1 MNEPSELRSI
11 RALAQASA
19 VALLLLGAA
28 LAHGQTQPAP
38 AVPMPSASAPST
50 VLLRSGDVTVTRA
63 DYDTELARLPENY
76 RGAFGVEAQRV
87 DALLGNL
94 LVQKM
99 LAAQARDAGI
109 DRDPAMQRRIAA
121 EIDKLLAAEKV
132 ARIEADARRAFD
144 AQDNEARARELYLQR
159 RDSLRTPEQVSVT
172 HILFDTKKRTE
183 EEAVKLAKETRARI
197 VAGENM
203 EALAKA
209 LSDDPSAQRNNG
221 RLDFFVKERMDP
233 PFSKAAFAL
242 KNVGDLSEPVV
253 GRFGVHVIRLD
264 GRKEGSIPPFEQVRG
279 SILDEM
285 RKAHVDRVRNEYV
298 NALRTDPKVYV
309 NKEAVDALLVQ
320 PDYDALRRTHRG
332 EAAPTK

>member
-1 MNEPSELRSI
+1 MSIPSELRSV
-11 RALAQASA
+11 RTFAAASTA
-19 VALLLLGAA
+19 ALLLLVAPST
-28 LAHGQTQPAP
+28 LAQAQPAP
-38 AVPMPSASAPST
+38 ASATPSVSAPST

-63 DYDTELARLPENY
+63 DYDTELARLPESY
-76 RGAFGVEAQRV
+76 RGAFGIEAPRV
-87 DALLGNL
+87 NALLGNL
-94 LVQKM
+94 LVHKS
-99 LAAQARDAGI
+99 LAAQAREAGI

-132 ARIEADARRAFD
+132 ARIEADAQRAFD
-144 AQDNEARARELYLQR
+144 AQDNEARAREIYLQR

-172 HILFDTKKRTE
+172 HILFDTKKRTV
-183 EEAVKLAKETRARI
+183 EEATALAKETRARI

-264 GRKEGSIPPFEQVRG
+264 GRKEGTIPPFDQVRG

-285 RKAHVDRVRNEYV
+285 RKTYVDRVRNDYV

-320 PDYDALRRTHRG
+320 PDYDALRRANRG
-332 EAAPTK
+332 EAAPSK

>member
-1 MNEPSELRSI
+1 MNKPSELRSV
-11 RALAQASA
+11 RARAEASI
-19 VALLLLGAA
+19 VAMLLLVAP
-28 LAHGQTQPAP
+28 LAHGQPQPAP
-38 AVPMPSASAPST
+38 ASAMPSASAPST

-94 LVQKM
+94 LVQKV
-99 LAAQARDAGI
+99 LAAQAREAGI
-109 DRDPAMQRRIAA
+109 DREAPMQRRIAA
-121 EIDKLLAAEKV
+121 ETDKLLAAEKV

-144 AQDNEARARELYLQR
+144 AQDNEARAREIYLQR
-159 RDSLRTPEQVSVT
+159 RDTLRTPEQVAVT
-172 HILFDTKKRTE
+172 HILFDAKKRTE
-183 EEAVKLAKETRARI
+183 EEATRLAKEARARI

-209 LSDDPSAQRNNG
+209 LSEDPSAQRNNG

-242 KNVGDLSEPVV
+242 SKVGDLSEPVV
-253 GRFGVHVIRLD
+253 GRFGVHIIRLD
-264 GRKEGSIPPFEQVRG
+264 GRKEGSIPPFEQVRA

-285 RKAHVDRVRNEYV
+285 RKTYVDRVRNDYA

-320 PDYDALRRTHRG
+320 PDYDALRRANRG
-332 EAAPTK
+332 EAAPSK

>member
-11 RALAQASA
+11 RALAEASA
-19 VALLLLGAA
+19 VALLLLGAP
-28 LAHGQTQPAP
+28 LAHGQAQPAP
-38 AVPMPSASAPST
+38 AVAMPSASAPST

-159 RDSLRTPEQVSVT
+159 RDTLRTPEQVSVT

-264 GRKEGSIPPFEQVRG
+264 GHREGTIPPFEQVRG

-298 NALRTDPKVYV
+298 SSLRTDPKVYV
-309 NKEAVDALLVQ
+309 NKEAIDALLVQ
-320 PDYDALRRTHRG
+320 PDYDALRRANRG